1 MVQSLFARETV
12 LTYDLC
18 NPVVLLSHKS
28 PNSAPCFISVCPYT
42 PGILWTFPI
51 TGSDMLIKVNGV
63 AISAFVLPMLVSGA
77 TPITILPDVDIE
89 IIDTT
94 PGDKWLME
102 MGMRLTGVSKFRIK
116 IYGLNDKLEYDEEVV
131 SKFGLWDTSCV
142 KKSNCWLVRFLSNL
156 SLSIFVYGNLRVS
169 SNVIFVLLNVFF
181 YQNVFLMILNSYDI
195 QKHVVFQTVFFQSPL
210 DLTGVS
216 ALF

>member
-1 MVQSLFARETV
+1 MQSLFARETV
-12 LTYDLC
+12 LPYDLC
-18 NPVVLLSHKS
+18 NQIVLLFHKLLDS
-28 PNSAPCFISVCPYT
+28 TPCFISVCPYT

-142 KKSNCWLVRFLSNL
+142 KKSEIV
-156 SLSIFVYGNLRVS
+156 
-169 SNVIFVLLNVFF
+169 
-181 YQNVFLMILNSYDI
+181 
-195 QKHVVFQTVFFQSPL
+195 
-210 DLTGVS
+210 
-216 ALF
+216 